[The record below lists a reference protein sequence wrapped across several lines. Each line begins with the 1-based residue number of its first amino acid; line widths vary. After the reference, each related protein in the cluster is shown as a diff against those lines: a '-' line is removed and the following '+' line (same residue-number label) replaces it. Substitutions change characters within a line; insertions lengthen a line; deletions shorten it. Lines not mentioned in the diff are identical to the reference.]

1 MAVNTIAS
9 NWKTYHASSKL
20 GISEQAV
27 VAYTTHGATDDGEWF
42 DASGAMSI
50 TVSVGGASP
59 SGTVTMSGSNGTNA
73 NLDIPADT
81 ADGAILGTVAPSG
94 TELVGELQEHE
105 LTRYIKVHL
114 SAFTSGT
121 LTVLIKMVKRNQ

>member
-9 NWKTYHASSKL
+9 NWKTYHASGKL

-42 DASGAMSI
+42 DASGATSI
-50 TVSVGGASP
+50 IVDVGGSSP
-59 SGTVTMSGSNGTNA
+59 SDTVRISGSNGTDA
-73 NLDIPADT
+73 DLTIPADS
-81 ADGAILGTVAPSG
+81 ADGNTLLDITNGDT
-94 TELVGELQEHE
+94 GELQEYQ

-114 SAFTSGT
+114 QAFSSGT
-121 LTVLIKMVKRNQ
+121 ITVLIKMVKRNQ

>member
-9 NWKTYHASSKL
+9 NWKTYHANHKM

-42 DASGAMSI
+42 DALGAMNI
-50 TVSVGGASP
+50 IVDVGGASP
-59 SGTVTMSGSNGTNA
+59 VGTVTISGSNGTNA
-73 NLDIPADT
+73 ALDIPADT
-81 ADGAILGTVAPSG
+81 ADGTTLASITNAD
-94 TELVGELQEHE
+94 TGELQEYQM
-105 LTRYIKVHL
+105 TRYIKVHL

-121 LTVLIKMVKRNQ
+121 FTVLIKYAKRNQ